1 MTKKAMTLDEA
12 IDKELIIVTFDGKD
26 KKPETEVKV
35 YAINYVVDQRK
46 KSKVPFYEALQLGL
60 INEET
65 GNYMNNK
72 TREEVYVVD
81 AIQKGFLKGREIRQE
96 ESKSLD
102 VDAENKE
109 VEEKITKIKRRLLK
123 SLCAISA
130 MKRAVAAHERGGDRG
145 YERVR
150 ERGSSDRG
158 HERVRERGASDREY
172 ERTRERG
179 AERGGLVAN
188 EKGYERVRE
197 RGSTDRGGERVRR
210 TRKREV

>member
-1 MTKKAMTLDEA
+1 MTLDEA

-46 KSKVPFYEALQLGL
+46 KTKVPFYEALQQGL
-60 INEET
+60 IDEET
-65 GNYMNNK
+65 GNYVNNK

-81 AIQKGFLKGREIRQE
+81 AILKGFLKGREIQQE

-102 VDAENKE
+102 VDAENRE
-109 VEEKITKIKRRLLK
+109 VEEKLTRIKRRLLK

-130 MKRAVAAHERGGDRG
+130 MKRAVAAHERGGNGEYDWGTTRDRG
-145 YERVR
+145 Q
-150 ERGSSDRG
+150 
-158 HERVRERGASDREY
+158 ERVRERGA
-172 ERTRERG
+172 
-179 AERGGLVAN
+179 GLVAS

-197 RGSTDRGGERVRR
+197 RGSGDKGEKRVRR
-210 TRKREV
+210 TRER